1 MSSGSRP
8 ANIEQP
14 DSFVFT
20 PENQER
26 ARVQIAKYPE
36 GRQAS
41 ALCALLDLAQRQ
53 SGGWLPEVAM
63 DQIAEMLDVARI
75 RVYEVATF
83 YSMFNVSPVGKHHV
97 RVCTTTPCQL
107 RGAGTIVAA
116 CVAKLGI
123 GMGETSADGEFTLGE
138 VECLGACVNAPVL
151 QVGDDYYEDIDAD
164 STGRI
169 LDALKR
175 GESPAPGPQIARQT
189 SAPSSGPTTLLD
201 SAR

>member
-8 ANIEQP
+8 VDVDQP
-14 DSFVFT
+14 ASFTFT
-20 PENQER
+20 PESMER
-26 ARVQIAKYPE
+26 VKFELGKYPE

-53 SGGWLPEVAM
+53 SDGWLPQAAM
-63 DQIAEMLDVARI
+63 DAIAEMLDVSPI

-83 YSMFNVSPVGKHHV
+83 YSMFNLAPLGRHQV

-107 RGAGTIVAA
+107 RGADAIVTA
-116 CVAKLGI
+116 CEAKLGI
-123 GMGETSADGEFTLGE
+123 GMGETSADGEFSLGE

-151 QVGDDYYEDIDAD
+151 QVGDDYYEDVDAE
-164 STGRI
+164 SAGKI

-175 GESPAPGPQIARQT
+175 GETPAAGPQIGRQT
-189 SAPSSGPTTLLD
+189 SAPSSGPTTLRG
-201 SAR
+201 SAS